1 MKFSSRCAMPVVIW
15 AMACGAVAPAWAG
28 TVDPPITAEA
38 VHAFWWGDF
47 AALEKQN
54 ALLRQPGHI
63 TADGTS
69 EIELFRTGLNRVIGS
84 GQADR
89 EAYLR
94 ELEALTLQWAGDH
107 PQSALAHV
115 LHAEVLVSHAWSYR
129 GTGYIHEVPPQALED
144 FQAYLQRAAKYLA
157 DHADVALTDS
167 YAHESLVSIGM
178 GLGWSPAQQRTI
190 AEEGLKRN
198 PEDVGLY
205 FRVVNT
211 MLPKWGGNA
220 RMVDQYIR
228 QVTEST
234 KATYG
239 TGMYARLYSYVA
251 QEQYGHALF
260 ENSVAD
266 WPTMKRS
273 YEDMLVR
280 FPDSP
285 VRRNYYAYM
294 ACLAKD
300 TETLRRLLEEL
311 GPQVDAS
318 KWGPNPQRSL
328 EGCQRLA
335 AKV

>member
-1 MKFSSRCAMPVVIW
+1 MKFSSKCVMPGVIW
-15 AMACGAVAPAWAG
+15 ALACCAVAPALAD
-28 TVDPPITAEA
+28 TAVSPITVEAE
-38 VHAFWWGDF
+38 HTFWWGDF

-63 TADGTS
+63 TSDGTS
-69 EIELFRTGLNRVIGS
+69 EIELFRTGLNRVLDA

-94 ELEALTLQWAGDH
+94 ELEALTLQWAGEY
-107 PQSALAHV
+107 PRSALAHV
-115 LHAEVLVSHAWSYR
+115 LHAQVLKAHAWSYR
-129 GTGYIHEVPPQALED
+129 GDGFVHEVPPQAWED
-144 FQAYLQRAAKYLA
+144 FQSYLQRAAKYLA

-167 YAHESLVSIGM
+167 YAYEALVGIGM
-178 GLGWSPAQQRTI
+178 GLEWSPAQQRAI

-211 MLPKWGGNA
+211 LLPKWGGNA
-220 RMVDQYIR
+220 KLLDQYIR
-228 QVTEST
+228 QVAEDT

-239 TGMYARLYSYVA
+239 TGMYARLYSYA
-251 QEQYGHALF
+251 AEAQYGHALF
-260 ENSVAD
+260 EASAAD

-273 YEDMLVR
+273 YEDMMVR
-280 FPDSP
+280 YPDSP
-285 VRRNYYAYM
+285 TRRNYYAYM

-300 TETLRRLLEEL
+300 QETLRRLLEEL

-318 KWGPNPQRSL
+318 KWGPNPKRSL